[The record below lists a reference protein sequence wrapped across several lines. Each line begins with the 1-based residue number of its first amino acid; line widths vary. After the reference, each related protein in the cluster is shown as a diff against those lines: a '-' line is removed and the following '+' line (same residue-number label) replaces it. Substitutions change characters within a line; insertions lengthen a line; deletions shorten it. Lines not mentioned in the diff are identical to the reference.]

1 MKDIWQDVRYAARM
15 LLKNRAFT
23 AVAVLTL
30 ALGVGANT
38 AIFSIVDWLLLRP
51 LPVSEPQQLT
61 VLAFQQ
67 GQAGFVQN
75 TFSIA
80 EYQDIRSQMASSFSD
95 VLGYQIGMDGFTEK
109 GRPDRVVT
117 SFVSGNYFT
126 ALGIPPALG
135 RVFRPS
141 EGETSGAD
149 AIVVLTYGYWQ
160 RHYGADPSVVGRA
173 ISVDGHPATIVG
185 VAAKGFH
192 GIHPVIGAEAFLPM
206 SMAYLEGYPNDFM
219 TSRQI
224 RNMVVLGRLRPQVSL
239 EQARAEA
246 DVVGQRLAQEHPIEE
261 KDWSLQVYPEL
272 RSRPNPSP
280 NNSVA
285 IVAAFFLGL
294 AGLVLLLACA
304 NVANILLV
312 RATVREREMA
322 IRAAMGAG
330 RARLI
335 RQLLTESILLAV
347 AGGVAGILLG
357 RWGSAAIGS
366 IPIQTDLPLTFDF
379 RLDWRVFAYS
389 FAAALFTGVIVGIV
403 PAIRASRG
411 NLSAIL
417 HAGGRGV
424 VGGKHR
430 LRSTLVA
437 AQVGVSL
444 MLLIIAG
451 LFIRSLGQVEKS
463 DLGFDPTHVFNVA
476 MDPNELGY
484 NDAQGRQFY
493 KDLLDRVRALPGVES
508 ATVAS
513 AAPMSYYGN
522 GDRINIEGYQPL
534 PGEPSV
540 PALAYNAISTDYFKT
555 MSIPLL
561 RGRAITA
568 ADDDKTPHVAIMNEA
583 MAKRFWP
590 NQDPIGR
597 KFTMASD
604 PKHTLEIVGIAKDA
618 RYNGVSGPI
627 NPYFY
632 VATRPK
638 LHDQF
643 ARHSASTH
651 GGSAPAPMIPAVEH
665 TLQTLAPELPYFDVK
680 TMTEALDTLNGLLF
694 FKLAAGLA
702 AVFGIAGSDSGGR
715 RCVRSDFVRHE
726 SENSRNRHSH
736 GAWRAAIRRAEND
749 SGAGP
754 VHRRNWFGARRRG
767 GTSDLAPGRKT
778 SHRQRDRPVYVH
790 RRIVAARAGC
800 SRCVL
805 HPCAA
810 RHARGP
816 DGGAAL

>member
-67 GQAGFVQN
+67 GQAGSVQN

-126 ALGIPPALG
+126 ALGIQPALG
-135 RVFRPS
+135 RVFLPS

-246 DVVGQRLAQEHPIEE
+246 AVVGQRLAQEHPIEE

-312 RATVREREMA
+312 RATIREREMA

-379 RLDWRVFAYS
+379 SLDWRVFAYS

-463 DLGFDPTHVFNVA
+463 DLGFDPTARLQRGHGSKRTRIQRRARPPV
-476 MDPNELGY
+476 L
-484 NDAQGRQFY
+484 QG
-493 KDLLDRVRALPGVES
+493 S
-508 ATVAS
+508 C
-513 AAPMSYYGN
+513 
-522 GDRINIEGYQPL
+522 
-534 PGEPSV
+534 
-540 PALAYNAISTDYFKT
+540 
-555 MSIPLL
+555 SI
-561 RGRAITA
+561 
-568 ADDDKTPHVAIMNEA
+568 V
-583 MAKRFWP
+583 
-590 NQDPIGR
+590 
-597 KFTMASD
+597 
-604 PKHTLEIVGIAKDA
+604 
-618 RYNGVSGPI
+618 
-627 NPYFY
+627 
-632 VATRPK
+632 
-638 LHDQF
+638 F
-643 ARHSASTH
+643 ARCPEWNPPQSR
-651 GGSAPAPMIPAVEH
+651 AP
-665 TLQTLAPELPYFDVK
+665 L
-680 TMTEALDTLNGLLF
+680 
-694 FKLAAGLA
+694 
-702 AVFGIAGSDSGGR
+702 R
-715 RCVRSDFVRHE
+715 
-726 SENSRNRHSH
+726 
-736 GAWRAAIRRAEND
+736 
-749 SGAGP
+749 
-754 VHRRNWFGARRRG
+754 
-767 GTSDLAPGRKT
+767 
-778 SHRQRDRPVYVH
+778 
-790 RRIVAARAGC
+790 
-800 SRCVL
+800 
-805 HPCAA
+805 
-810 RHARGP
+810 
-816 DGGAAL
+816 